1 MSRRLLACIWPSRPA
16 RDQALAREARQAPG
30 GLLLA
35 PAWYTMEEFL
45 PLVLDQVELP
55 PGWEA
60 LDHVAGPMLVQGL
73 IQDEQAESDIYHG
86 MAAGRRLP
94 RRLWRLLLELKAA
107 GITAPVLA
115 QPAQS
120 GGRRLRAL
128 ARLLERY
135 DQALA
140 DLKLADQADRLSR
153 LEEMLAQGRVPS
165 LLRDWAGLRAREV
178 LWLRPLDLRLFRA
191 LSRHMPLEVD
201 FYLAPDRGGFA
212 SLHGLAGYTEQALMK
227 EGSDSMELR
236 WLDPAEAPGPLAGF
250 IGSWLRGEPPPDQ
263 APPGLELVRAP
274 GRYAEVEEMVSRALG
289 LCRQGVP
296 PHRLA
301 LVFPD
306 LAIYDQMALNAARRL
321 GLPLRPAQGR
331 PLVNEPLV
339 QDFLDLLEL
348 PLGGYARGDLAR
360 VLGSPYLAG
369 PLGRLFTDSGQ
380 PLGPEAGRLLSQ
392 AGYVD
397 GREEGPGQWLARRSG
412 DNRAMAE
419 LAGTLQ
425 NIQAKLEEIFQ
436 SSNLTDYI
444 NKVISLG
451 QDLGLDETHPEHQ
464 ADPHLAA
471 RDLDSAHGL
480 MAVLQDLALA
490 AGQLDRG
497 PQPELSPARLA
508 ALLREALGSAQTR
521 TGQGVPGGV
530 HLLRL
535 DQTLGLEL
543 HTVLVGGLN
552 QGRFPRRSPGQHLV
566 SRQDRLALG
575 KLAGMPV
582 WRTEE
587 EDYGGQLLRLMR
599 LLANSRAGAVLSHPA
614 ADQQGREQEASLFFL
629 ELEDRL
635 GHRARDLEAGGVFGQ
650 APPLDRCQDPLSLWT
665 RLAGQVLRPGGDEV
679 SLARAVLHHLLRR
692 TGAPDRW
699 ADLVARAG
707 LETGRHQEPGPYGGR
722 LESGPALGLLAR
734 VLEGHRRL
742 SPSSLESYAAC
753 PLAWFF
759 NYILGLDMEA
769 EPGWDMERSLEGQWV
784 HRTLALFFDPR
795 DFDPHWDQAERQR
808 RLGQCLERAR
818 HMLGP
823 DTGSGHGLVW
833 QARRRFL
840 QDVLATVVE
849 QEWAA
854 LAGGRPLAVEM
865 RLGPR
870 GRGLALE
877 LADGQSITITG
888 RLDRLDRQG
897 NELVVTDYK
906 HSDDATLLR
915 RAVKRE
921 DLGITAFQVPLYLA
935 AVQDQAEAG
944 VKVLRGRLLSTRR
957 PSHKPRD
964 IAFSVADPY
973 LERDPAKRAR
983 LADKKEDNIFNQVA
997 QVWQDMTSGEFAP
1010 RPDGGGC
1017 SYCAFFNPCRAVR
1030 EAGS

>member
-1 MSRRLLACIWPSRPA
+1 MSPRLLACIWPSRPA

-30 GLLLA
+30 GLLFT

-60 LDHVAGPMLVQGL
+60 LDDVAGPMLVQGL
-73 IQDEQAESDIYHG
+73 IQDEESESDIYHG

-107 GITAPVLA
+107 GITAPALA
-115 QPAQS
+115 QLAQG

-135 DQALA
+135 DQTLA
-140 DLKLADQADRLSR
+140 DLRLADQADRLSR
-153 LEEMLAQGRVPS
+153 LEEMLAQGRVPP
-165 LLRDWAGLRAREV
+165 LLLDWAGLRAREV

-250 IGSWLRGEPPPDQ
+250 IGAWLGGEPSPDQ
-263 APPGLELVRAP
+263 PPPGLELFRAP
-274 GRYAEVEEMVSRALG
+274 GRYAEVEEMVSRALD

-360 VLGSPYLAG
+360 VLGSPFLAG

-380 PLGPEAGRLLSQ
+380 ALGPEAGRLLSQ

-397 GREEGPGQWLARRSG
+397 GREEGPGRWLARRSG
-412 DNRAMAE
+412 DNQAMGE

-425 NIQAKLEEIFQ
+425 NIQAKLEEIYQ
-436 SSNLTDYI
+436 TTNLKDYI

-464 ADPHLAA
+464 AEPHLAV
-471 RDLDSAHGL
+471 RDLDSACGL
-480 MAVLQDLALA
+480 MAVLQELALA
-490 AGQLDRG
+490 AGQLDQG
-497 PQPELSPARLA
+497 PQPEMNPARLA
-508 ALLREALGSAQTR
+508 ALLREALGSAQGR

-566 SRQDRLALG
+566 SRRDRLALG
-575 KLAGMPV
+575 RLAGMPV

-599 LLANSRAGAVLSHPA
+599 LLATSRTGAVLSHPA

-635 GHRARDLEAGGVFGQ
+635 GRRARDLEAGGVFGQ

-665 RLAGQVLRPGGDEV
+665 RLAGQLLRPGGDEV
-679 SLARAVLHHLLRR
+679 SLARAALHHLLQRP
-692 TGAPDRW
+692 GAPERW
-699 ADLVARAG
+699 ADLAARVEMENQRRQG
-707 LETGRHQEPGPYGGR
+707 EGPFCGH
-722 LESGPALGLLAR
+722 LESHPARLLLAR
-734 VLEGHRRL
+734 SLEGHRRM
-742 SPSSLESYAAC
+742 SPSSLEDYAAC

-759 NYILGLDMEA
+759 GRILGLQRDD
-769 EPGWDMERSLEGQWV
+769 EPGWDVERSLEGQWV

-795 DFDPHWDQAERQR
+795 EFDPHWDQADRQK
-808 RLGQCLERAR
+808 RLEQCLERAWQG
-818 HMLGP
+818 LLQYSP
-823 DTGSGHGLVW
+823 WGHGLVW

-840 QDVLATVVE
+840 ENVLATVVE
-849 QEWAA
+849 QEWEE
-854 LAGGRPLAVEM
+854 LESGRPLAVEQN
-865 RLGPR
+865 LGPG
-870 GRGLALE
+870 GRGLE
-877 LADGQSITITG
+877 VVLAGGGSITITG
-888 RLDRLDRQG
+888 RLDRLDRCG
-897 NELVVTDYK
+897 NGLVVTDYK
-906 HSDDATLLR
+906 HTDDAARLRNAVNQKLLG
-915 RAVKRE
+915 E
-921 DLGITAFQVPLYLA
+921 SAFQIPIYLA
-935 AVQDQAEAG
+935 AA
-944 VKVLRGRLLSTRR
+944 LREYGDGEVELCLGRVISTRR
-957 PSHKPRD
+957 PSHAPRQVQ
-964 IAFSVADPY
+964 FSSNDPY
-973 LERDPAKRAR
+973 LESDPRVRSR
-983 LADKKEDNIFNQVA
+983 LPDDEANIFNEVA
-997 QVWQDMTSGEFAP
+997 RIWQAMASGCFAP
-1010 RPDGGGC
+1010 RPEGGAC
-1017 SYCAFFNPCRAVR
+1017 SYCDFFDPCRAAR
-1030 EAGS
+1030 EAGP